1 MELES
6 SSSNLFLITFF
17 LFFTVVQHLKAQK
30 AKKSFTRLPPGPW
43 KLPLIGNLHQL
54 VSTLPHHTLRD
65 LAKKYGPL
73 MWLKLG
79 EVPTLVVSSPEMA
92 KEVMRTHDVTFCQRP
107 YLLAASI
114 MGYNFQD
121 IIFSPYGNYWRQ
133 MKKICM
139 TELLSTN
146 RVQSFQSIREQEV
159 SALMEIISSN
169 ARSPVNLSEKIYSL
183 TYGITARAAFGKKS
197 GDEEEFIRIAIEV
210 SKLAG
215 GFCLA
220 DMYPSN
226 EMLKLISG
234 IRLKLEKLHKASDR
248 ILEKIIDQHKERR
261 NGMANTKTG
270 NKKDEEDLVDI
281 LLKLQQ
287 QGDLDFPL
295 SKDNIKAVIQDIFGA
310 GSEASSNTV
319 EWAMS
324 EMVRNPKLMKEAQA
338 EVRRV
343 FHGKGKVDEVGLE
356 ELKFL
361 KLIVKETLRLYPAG
375 PLLIPRECSEDCV
388 IGGYE
393 IPAKTKVI
401 VNAWAIGR
409 DPSYWKEAEKFQPER
424 FIDKPIDFRG
434 TNFEYIPFGAG
445 RRMCPGISFALPNIE
460 LPLANLLY
468 HFDWKLP
475 NKMKCEDLDMTES
488 FGLTIRRKNDLFL
501 IPIPYRSLLKMKVR
515 MRSASYGVKGFKCF
529 GKVKAHPLHVLSF

>member
-1 MELES
+1 
-6 SSSNLFLITFF
+6 
-17 LFFTVVQHLKAQK
+17 
-30 AKKSFTRLPPGPW
+30 
-43 KLPLIGNLHQL
+43 
-54 VSTLPHHTLRD
+54 
-65 LAKKYGPL
+65 
-73 MWLKLG
+73 
-79 EVPTLVVSSPEMA
+79 
-92 KEVMRTHDVTFCQRP
+92 
-107 YLLAASI
+107 
-114 MGYNFQD
+114 
-121 IIFSPYGNYWRQ
+121 
-133 MKKICM
+133 
-139 TELLSTN
+139 
-146 RVQSFQSIREQEV
+146 
-159 SALMEIISSN
+159 MEIISSN
-169 ARSPVNLSEKIYSL
+169 ARSPVNLSEKIYSM

-197 GDEEEFIRIAIEV
+197 GDEEEFISIAIEV

-234 IRLKLEKLHKASDR
+234 IRLKLE
-248 ILEKIIDQHKERR
+248 
-261 NGMANTKTG
+261 N
-270 NKKDEEDLVDI
+270 
-281 LLKLQQ
+281 
-287 QGDLDFPL
+287 
-295 SKDNIKAVIQDIFGA
+295 
-310 GSEASSNTV
+310 EASSNTV

-424 FIDKPIDFRG
+424 FIDKRIDFRG

-460 LPLANLLY
+460 LPLAKLLY

-475 NKMKCEDLDMTES
+475 NEMKCDDLDMTES
-488 FGLTIRRKNDLFL
+488 FGLTVRRKNDLFL
-501 IPIPYRSLLKMKVR
+501 IPIPYRS
-515 MRSASYGVKGFKCF
+515 SIQGS
-529 GKVKAHPLHVLSF
+529 

>member
-1 MELES
+1 MELQS
-6 SSSNLFLITFF
+6 PTFTMFLTFF
-17 LFFTVVQHLKAQK
+17 ILFIVFQLLKAHSK
-30 AKKSFTRLPPGPW
+30 SKKSIKKLPPGPW
-43 KLPLIGNLHQL
+43 KLPIIGNLHQL
-54 VSTLPHHTLRD
+54 IGPLPHHTLRD
-65 LAKKYGPL
+65 LAKQYGPL

-92 KEVMRTHDVTFCQRP
+92 KEVMRTHDITFSHRP

-114 MGYNFQD
+114 MGYDFQD

-139 TELLSTN
+139 TELLSAK
-146 RVQSFQSIREQEV
+146 RVQSFDNIREQEV
-159 SALMEIISSN
+159 SALIKAISSS
-169 ARSPVNLSEKIYSL
+169 AGSPVNLSEKIYSM

-197 GDEEEFIRIAIEV
+197 EDEDEFIRIAIEV

-220 DMYPSN
+220 DMYPSS
-226 EMLKLISG
+226 EMLKLVSG
-234 IRLKLEKLHKASDR
+234 MRLKLEKLHKASDK
-248 ILEKIIDQHKERR
+248 ILEKIINQHKDRTK
-261 NGMANTKTG
+261 GMAKTETG
-270 NKKDEEDLVDI
+270 KEKEDKDLVDV
-281 LLKLQQ
+281 LLQVQQ

-295 SKDNIKAVIQDIFGA
+295 SKDSIKAVIQDIFGA

-324 EMVRNPKLMKEAQA
+324 EMLRNPKLMKEAQA

-343 FHGKGKVDEVGLE
+343 FHEKGEVDQAGIP
-356 ELKFL
+356 ELKLL

-375 PLLIPRECSEDCV
+375 PLLIPRECSEDCE

-409 DPSYWKEAEKFQPER
+409 DPNHWKEAEKFQPQR
-424 FIDKPIDFRG
+424 FIDKPVDFRG
-434 TNFEYIPFGAG
+434 TSFEYIPFGAG

-460 LPLANLLY
+460 LPLAKLLY
-468 HFDWKLP
+468 HFDWKFP
-475 NKMKCEDLDMTES
+475 CEIKCEDLDMTES

-501 IPIPYRSLLKMKVR
+501 VPIPYNGS
-515 MRSASYGVKGFKCF
+515 
-529 GKVKAHPLHVLSF
+529 

>member
-1 MELES
+1 MELQS
-6 SSSNLFLITFF
+6 SSFTLFLTFF
-17 LFFTVVQHLKAQK
+17 LLFMVFQLLKAHQK
-30 AKKSFTRLPPGPW
+30 AKKSIKKLPPGPW

-54 VSTLPHHTLRD
+54 IGPLPHHTLRD
-65 LAKKYGPL
+65 LAKQYGPL

-92 KEVMRTHDVTFCQRP
+92 KEIMRTHDITFCQRP

-121 IIFSPYGNYWRQ
+121 IIFSPYGDYWRQ

-139 TELLSTN
+139 TELLSAN
-146 RVQSFQSIREQEV
+146 RVQSFQSTREQEV
-159 SALMEIISSN
+159 SALIKTISLSEG
-169 ARSPVNLSEKIYSL
+169 SPVNISEKIYSM
-183 TYGITARAAFGKKS
+183 TYGITAKAAFGKKS
-197 GDEEEFIRIAIEV
+197 GDEEEFVRIAIEF
-210 SKLAG
+210 SKLEG

-234 IRLKLEKLHKASDR
+234 MRLKLDKLHKASDR
-248 ILEKIIDQHKERR
+248 ILEKIINQHKERTKP
-261 NGMANTKTG
+261 MTKTKTG
-270 NKKDEEDLVDI
+270 NEKDLVDV
-281 LLKLQQ
+281 LLKVQQ
-287 QGDLDFPL
+287 QGELDFPL
-295 SKDNIKAVIQDIFGA
+295 SNDSIKAVIQDIFGA

-324 EMVRNPKLMKEAQA
+324 EMLRNPKLMKEAQA

-343 FHGKGKVDEVGLE
+343 FDGKGEVDEVGIQ

-375 PLLIPRECSEDCV
+375 PLLIPRECGEDCE

-409 DPSYWKEAEKFQPER
+409 DPNHWKEAEKFHPER
-424 FIDKPIDFRG
+424 FIDKPVDFRG

-445 RRMCPGISFALPNIE
+445 RRMCPGISFTLPNIE
-460 LPLANLLY
+460 LPLAKLLY

-475 NKMKCEDLDMTES
+475 SEMKCEDLDMTES
-488 FGLTIRRKNDLFL
+488 FGLT
-501 IPIPYRSLLKMKVR
+501 YS
-515 MRSASYGVKGFKCF
+515 
-529 GKVKAHPLHVLSF
+529 